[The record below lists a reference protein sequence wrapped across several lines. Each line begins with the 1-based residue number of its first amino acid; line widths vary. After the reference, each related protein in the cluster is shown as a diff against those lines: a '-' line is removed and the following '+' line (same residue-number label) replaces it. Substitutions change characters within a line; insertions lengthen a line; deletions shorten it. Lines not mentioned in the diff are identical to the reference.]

1 MMHFRQAFR
10 QMHLPKC
17 QLNKAI
23 TQNGPEA
30 KNFGAVLSKG

>member
-17 QLNKAI
+17 QLNNAI